1 MSSTELF
8 LNAVLPQQGHRFGL
22 ANFGVQGDPDFRPA
36 QRQFL
41 PGDTTDLIGYCNWG
55 SRSGANAYF
64 AVGGFALGFNDKGNP
79 ARFASLAHW
88 HRCLRLDLDC
98 GAGKAAQGKGYVDKR
113 TALVAVLGFVQQYG
127 LPQPWLVDSGGGIHV
142 YWAFDRDVGLAD
154 WLPMAQRLQA
164 ACEAAGL
171 ITDSTT
177 TCDAARVL
185 RVPGTVNFKD
195 GLGQPTVRILQEG
208 HSVDPELIVARFPA
222 VAPAIGGRMP
232 TALRGRGSELQAN
245 LHQPYFL
252 KALLAQCP
260 GMRNMLETG
269 GATASEPLWK
279 LALDLINKS
288 DNDEEQKWAV
298 AIGVSKGHPGY
309 DPASLT
315 AKWDQVQSQ
324 DYHPPTCARMRGAGM
339 RECQSCP
346 LFGKI
351 SSPLVLGRPVLE
363 APRDEILPPP
373 VSPPAPVAD
382 HPPAAAPNPLPPAAP
397 PAPAVTTPD
406 VLPPPVQAY
415 VQQIQIFEISGGSKV
430 KIIDGRLTSRLLV
443 AGGVPMQIKDSPP
456 DANGVRTQ
464 YQQRFFDYRLLSVER
479 MLDHSAQRG
488 ATVLTF
494 ERPKDGPVEVEF
506 DSKDFAEPRNF
517 YLKMHDA
524 GLYAPRKDV
533 TEFVEKFMTEFL
545 AALQK
550 SRAASQIS
558 GRCGWTEDMK
568 SFVLGNVIYND
579 DGTSQHIRTSVA
591 PGEMDGYHAA
601 GDANAWRTAFD
612 IALRGGVDRQ
622 CVLALSIAG
631 PLMVFTNLDGVLL
644 NAYSPESGVGKST
657 LCDAALSIWGA
668 PNVLRKDF
676 RDTANATFKLASV
689 MGNMPMVIDEFTNV
703 EGKALSDYV
712 YTITQGREKHR
723 LGSDARLNQNAQ
735 RWCLAAIA
743 TSNNSVHEKLQDY
756 RRDATAEAARVFEL
770 RLHPLHLSD
779 DELAYNKD
787 HLSALRSSYG
797 FMGPELVKL
806 FMSKPPSVWRALVMR
821 TIQEWDRRASQSAS
835 DRFRSATCALMEIGA
850 RLGMALG
857 YAFDPEAVTA
867 LLSSHWDKQV
877 NEFEAERLRP
887 VDFVNGYVLE
897 HLSELAQIAT
907 DPKGTTNWLNGN
919 QQRKALGEVRGT
931 INNGQFKPATVMIP
945 LNHLREYVKQ
955 KHGNY
960 KAVVEWLKKSNMV
973 TRFGLLSFLA
983 GTNSQIQTQAVEL
996 QWNGVMGIPTLQA
1009 APDSQE
1015 NVA

>member
-1 MSSTELF
+1 MSTENF
-8 LNAVLPQQGHRFGL
+8 LNAVLPTQGHRFSL
-22 ANFGVQGDPDFRPA
+22 VNFGKQGDPDFRPV

-41 PGDTTDLIGYCNWG
+41 PGDTVNLIEHAQWG
-55 SRSGANAYF
+55 SRQGGNSFF
-64 AVGGFALGFNDKGNP
+64 AVGGFNIGFNEKGNP
-79 ARFASLAHW
+79 ARFAELAVW

-98 GAGKAAQGKGYVDKR
+98 GAAKAVKGEGYLDKR
-113 TALVAVLGFVQQYG
+113 TALLAILSFCQRFA
-127 LPQPWLVDSGGGIHV
+127 LPTPWLVDSGGGVHV
-142 YWAFDRDVGLAD
+142 YWAFDRDVSLQD

-164 ACEAAGL
+164 ACDAAGV
-171 ITDSTT
+171 IADSTT

-185 RVPGTVNFKD
+185 RVPETINHKPELAKPV
-195 GLGQPTVRILQEG
+195 VRVMQEG
-208 HSVDPELIVARFPA
+208 HSVAPETIVANFPA
-222 VAPAIGGRMP
+222 VAPAIAGRMP
-232 TALRGRGSELQAN
+232 NVLRSRGSELQAN
-245 LHQPYFL
+245 LHQPYFMRE
-252 KALLAQCP
+252 LLRQCP
-260 GMRNMLETG
+260 GMRAMLANG
-269 GATASEPLWK
+269 GASASEPLWK
-279 LALDLINKS
+279 LALDLVNKS
-288 DNDEEQKWAV
+288 DNDEDQKWEV
-298 AIGVSKGHPGY
+298 AKAISKGHSSY
-309 DPASLT
+309 DEGALS
-315 AKWDQVQSQ
+315 AKWSQTQAQ
-324 DYHPPTCARMRGAGM
+324 DYHPPTCNRLAGAGM
-339 RECQSCP
+339 RECKSCP
-346 LFGKI
+346 LQGKI

-363 APRDEILPPP
+363 APRDEIA
-373 VSPPAPVAD
+373 PAPMSPAATVAD
-382 HPPAAAPNPLPPAAP
+382 HPPAVAAVPLPPEAPQP
-397 PAPAVTTPD
+397 PATPS
-406 VLPPPVQAY
+406 VLPPPVPAF
-415 VQQIQIFEISGGSKV
+415 VQQIQIFEISNISKV

-443 AGGVPMQIKDSPP
+443 ANGVPMQVKDSQP

-464 YQQRFFDYRLLSVER
+464 YNQRFFDYKLLSVER

-579 DGTSQHIRTSVA
+579 DGTSQHIRTAVA

-601 GDANAWRTAFD
+601 GDAAAWRAAFD
-612 IALRGGVDRQ
+612 IALSGGVDRQ

-631 PLMVFTNLDGVLL
+631 PLMVFTGLDGVLL

-770 RLHPLHLSD
+770 RLHPLVLT
-779 DELAYNKD
+779 DEQLAINKD
-787 HLSALRSSYG
+787 RLGALRSSYG
-797 FMGPELVKL
+797 FMGPALVKL
-806 FMSKPPSVWRALVMR
+806 FMGHPPAVWRALVMKK
-821 TIQEWDRRASQSAS
+821 IQEWDRRASQSAG

-850 RLGMALG
+850 SLGASLG
-857 YAFDPEAVTA
+857 YAFDPAAVTE
-867 LLSSHWDKQV
+867 LLASHWNKQV
-877 NEFEAERLRP
+877 DEFEAERLRP
-887 VDFVNGYVLE
+887 VDFVNGFVLE
-897 HLSELAQIAT
+897 HLSDLAQIST
-907 DPKGTTNWLNGN
+907 DSKSGATNWLNS
-919 QQRKALGEVRGT
+919 QQMRKVVGETRGA
-931 INNGQFKPATVMIP
+931 IVNGQFRPTTVMIP
-945 LNHLREYVKQ
+945 LNHLREYVKD

-960 KAVVEWLKKSNMV
+960 KAVIEWLSKASIVSRIGML
-973 TRFGLLSFLA
+973 GYLS

-996 QWNGVMGIPTLQA
+996 QWNGVMGLPSLQA
-1009 APDSQE
+1009 VDPPSQE